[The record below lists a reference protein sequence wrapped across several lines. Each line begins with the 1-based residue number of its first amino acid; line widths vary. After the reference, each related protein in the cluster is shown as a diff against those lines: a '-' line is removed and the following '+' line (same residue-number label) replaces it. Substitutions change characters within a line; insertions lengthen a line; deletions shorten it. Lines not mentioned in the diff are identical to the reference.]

1 MLALIVAAGAT
12 ATVLLRRNH
21 ALALAAQLDRRF
33 AVLCLGGAGM
43 EVVGLRVGGLVGHA
57 LIVVGLGTLLV
68 AGWALRRWPGGWLLL
83 FGLTLNAAAM
93 AVYGRMPMAADVAH
107 AAGLIYPVGT
117 ALVGNKDIVAQGWLA
132 EWLGDRFILEL
143 PIIHYTSV
151 WSFGDMLLLSGIGRA
166 AIGKVHHVE
175 RG

>member
-1 MLALIVAAGAT
+1 MLL
-12 ATVLLRRNH
+12 
-21 ALALAAQLDRRF
+21 
-33 AVLCLGGAGM
+33 
-43 EVVGLRVGGLVGHA
+43 
-57 LIVVGLGTLLV
+57 
-68 AGWALRRWPGGWLLL
+68 
-83 FGLTLNAAAM
+83 GLTLNAAAM
-93 AVYGRMPMAADVAH
+93 AAYGRMPMAADVAR

-151 WSFGDMLLLSGIGRA
+151 WSFGDMLLLSGIGWA